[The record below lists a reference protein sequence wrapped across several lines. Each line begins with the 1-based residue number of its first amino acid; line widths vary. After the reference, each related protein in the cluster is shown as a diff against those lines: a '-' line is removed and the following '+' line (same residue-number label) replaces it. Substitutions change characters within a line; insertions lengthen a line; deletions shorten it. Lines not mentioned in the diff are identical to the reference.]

1 MIENTCSIQCL
12 FSHYSVADVISGEWK
27 KQKALRQMGAS
38 CRNPFKSTENLPG
51 VVGEGHLIQ
60 LFDQRENNFVHRWEQ
75 NLSSDDYQK
84 QIYGHLMEL
93 LLSHLSL
100 AELQTFASVLTAFL
114 LDLSAPPMINVFMLL
129 LLVLSEQ

>member
-1 MIENTCSIQCL
+1 MIENTRSIQCL
-12 FSHYSVADVISGEWK
+12 FSHYSVADVIGGEQ
-27 KQKALRQMGAS
+27 KQKALRQMGTS

-51 VVGEGHLIQ
+51 VAGEGHLIQ
-60 LFDQRENNFVHRWEQ
+60 LFDQGENNFFHRWEQ

-100 AELQTFASVLTAFL
+100 AEFQIFASVLTAFL
-114 LDLSAPPMINVFMLL
+114 LDLSVPPMINLFMLL